1 MALTL
6 LTSHDPV
13 IGEVEYLSPLVR
25 RVTCANPGPFTFRGT
40 GTYIVGRGD
49 VAVIDPGPSNE
60 LHVAALQRALLGE
73 TIIAVLVT
81 HTHGD
86 HSPATRLLDGDAPTY
101 GFGPHPLVAREA
113 ELLAASRRALRSNA
127 PESASE
133 RADAPAPQEEPSDY
147 DFVPDVR
154 LADSDVVRGSNWT
167 IESLHTPGHISNHLC
182 FALHEERTLFSG
194 DHVMGWST
202 TVLPAPDGHLGDYLA
217 SLHKV
222 AARPFDRYLPT
233 HGPQIVAPHEFVAEL
248 VRHRQARTAQ
258 VIEQLRSG
266 PAGIKALVAAMYV
279 GLDSRLVSAAGR
291 SVLAH
296 LLQLQREGSVTLIL
310 ADNQNATSDLLV
322 VDDLDGVWQLA

>member
-13 IGEVEYLSPLVR
+13 VGEVEHLSPLVR

-40 GTYIVGRGD
+40 GTYIVGHGD

-73 TIIAVLVT
+73 TITAVLVT

-86 HSPATRLLDGDAPTY
+86 HSPATRLLDGGAPTY
-101 GFGPHPLVAREA
+101 GFGPHPQLAREA
-113 ELLAASRRALRSNA
+113 ELLAASRRALRNDDPA
-127 PESASE
+127 SASE
-133 RADAPAPQEEPSDY
+133 RADAPASQEEPSDY

-154 LADSDVVRGSNWT
+154 LADGEVVRGSNWS

-248 VRHRQARTAQ
+248 VRHRHERTAQ
-258 VIEQLRSG
+258 VIEQLRPG

-296 LLQLQREGSVTLIL
+296 LLQLEREGSVITMPAANESSI
-310 ADNQNATSDLLV
+310 DDPM
-322 VDDLDGVWQLA
+322 VDDHRDSMWQLA